1 MSRFGESSLNLDAVL
16 DDKRAEIIGHVDAG
30 MREQAADMLEWAG
43 DKLAE
48 VASRCPALC
57 EHLRTV
63 VEETLEE
70 HWAEIVSAA
79 EAEAKRENAAK
90 NIYYEERDPD
100 AYIEFLGRLL
110 VGAQQELVL
119 KRNMGLF
126 AWAGRPV
133 RAEVVPQ

>member
-16 DDKRAEIIGHVDAG
+16 DDKRAEILKHVDPG
-30 MREQAADMLEWAG
+30 MRDQAADILGWAG

-48 VASRCPALC
+48 VASRCPSLC

-63 VEETLEE
+63 IDETLEE

-90 NIYYEERDPD
+90 NIYYEESDPD
-100 AYIEFLGRLL
+100 AYIEGMGRLL
-110 VGAQQELVL
+110 IGAQQDLAQARLTKVS
-119 KRNMGLF
+119 RWM
-126 AWAGRPV
+126 RQPV
-133 RAEVVPQ
+133 VAEVVVQ

>member
-63 VEETLEE
+63 VDETLEE
-70 HWAEIVSAA
+70 HWAEIVCAA

-119 KRNMGLF
+119 KRELKLSPWMGQP
-126 AWAGRPV
+126 AV
-133 RAEVVPQ
+133 AEVAGQ

>member
-63 VEETLEE
+63 VDETLEE
-70 HWAEIVSAA
+70 HWAEIVCAA
-79 EAEAKRENAAK
+79 EFEAKRSG
-90 NIYYEERDPD
+90 IYADERDPD

-110 VGAQQELVL
+110 IGAQQELAQAREA
-119 KRNMGLF
+119 KRLRWMGRLV
-126 AWAGRPV
+126 AE
-133 RAEVVPQ
+133 EVVVQ

>member
-1 MSRFGESSLNLDAVL
+1 MSTHGESSLNLDEVL
-16 DDKRAEIIGHVDAG
+16 DDTRAEILKHVDPG
-30 MREQAADMLEWAG
+30 MRDQAAEMLAWAG
-43 DKLAE
+43 DKLTE
-48 VASRCPALC
+48 VAGRCPALC
-57 EHLRTV
+57 AHLRTV

-70 HWAEIVSAA
+70 HWAEIVGAA
-79 EAEAKRENAAK
+79 EFEAKRS
-90 NIYYEERDPD
+90 NIYKDESDPD

-110 VGAQQELVL
+110 IGAQQELEM

>member
-30 MREQAADMLEWAG
+30 MRDQAADMLEWAG
-43 DKLAE
+43 DKLTE
-48 VASRCPALC
+48 VAGRCPALC

-70 HWAEIVSAA
+70 HWAEIVGAA
-79 EAEAKRENAAK
+79 EFEAKRSG
-90 NIYYEERDPD
+90 IYADERDPD

-110 VGAQQELVL
+110 IGAQQELEM